1 MQMQMQMQVGQVLTV
16 AESEDAVPGERFWE
30 TKSLEA
36 MSVQEWESLCDGC
49 ARCCLL
55 KLEDDETGEVA
66 YTRVVCHLLDSQRC
80 RCRKYP
86 QRHAL
91 VPDCV
96 VLTPAE
102 ARSFTWLP
110 QSCAYRTLAEGR
122 PLADWHPLVSGDP
135 RSVHAAGISV
145 RGKVV
150 SERHVHPDDLEDQI
164 IRWIEQ

>member
-1 MQMQMQMQVGQVLTV
+1 MTPPETTDGLS
-16 AESEDAVPGERFWE
+16 APRFWE
-30 TKSLEA
+30 SKSLEE
-36 MSVQEWESLCDGC
+36 MNTQEWESLCDGC

-55 KLEDDETGEVA
+55 KLEDDETAEVV

-80 RCRKYP
+80 RCRKYE

-96 VLTPAE
+96 VLTAAE

-122 PLADWHPLVSGDP
+122 PLAEWHPLVSGDP
-135 RSVHAAGISV
+135 KSVHRAGISV

-150 SERHVHPDDLEDQI
+150 SERHVHPDDLEDQVI
-164 IRWIEQ
+164 KWVQQ